1 MDAAQFAKRAICQ
14 KDLFNFNPI
23 ITTGMQAARMLVI
36 SRIFHLILTP
46 SGQPGPVA
54 NIIVCISSL
63 SLIQEQI
70 FKVFAVL
77 HMLLFFRCFV
87 FQAGLVL
94 GPSLLCKIKKL
105 QEFFIRSSSIEYY
118 QLLTFNF
125 RVIFLFLI
133 GLDTDVP
140 YMRRNLRLASTLAF
154 EGIIACTLFGAASAI
169 AILHL
174 LK

>member
-1 MDAAQFAKRAICQ
+1 MDVAQFAKRAICQ

-23 ITTGMQAARMLVI
+23 ITTGMQAACMLVI

-46 SGQPGPVA
+46 SGQPGLVA
-54 NIIVCISSL
+54 NII
-63 SLIQEQI
+63 
-70 FKVFAVL
+70 
-77 HMLLFFRCFV
+77 
-87 FQAGLVL
+87 AGLVL

-105 QEFFIRSSSIEYY
+105 QEFFIQSSSIEYY

-125 RVIFLFLI
+125 GVIFMFLI

-140 YMRRNLRLASTLAF
+140 YMRRNQRLASTFAF

>member
-14 KDLFNFNPI
+14 NDIFNFNPI

-46 SGQPGPVA
+46 SGQPGPVE
-54 NIIVCISSL
+54 NII
-63 SLIQEQI
+63 
-70 FKVFAVL
+70 
-77 HMLLFFRCFV
+77 
-87 FQAGLVL
+87 AGLVL

-105 QEFFIRSSSIEYY
+105 QEFFIQSSSIEYY

-125 RVIFLFLI
+125 RVIFMFLI

-169 AILHL
+169 AILRL

>member
-54 NIIVCISSL
+54 NII
-63 SLIQEQI
+63 
-70 FKVFAVL
+70 
-77 HMLLFFRCFV
+77 
-87 FQAGLVL
+87 AGLVL

-105 QEFFIRSSSIEYY
+105 QEFFIQSSSIEYY

-125 RVIFLFLI
+125 RVIFMFLI